1 MTTKRTIPMSRW
13 SIRRSALAFLGLMLL
28 VNACT
33 TGASTGPSTRPS
45 TRLATTSPAG
55 PGASA
60 SPGAGDGAAPS
71 TPSGATTE
79 PPPASLAAEGG
90 DPVAGQLGSF
100 TWGDGGSDSPWL
112 AGTPGAVGSGE
123 PLTVTIAD
131 GTGVA
136 AWSARR
142 VPAGTTDGSHAVA
155 LGSGDAR
162 IAFPAPGPGSWSVQ
176 LMVQFAD
183 NLGSATYYWQLAVR

>member
-1 MTTKRTIPMSRW
+1 MSRW
-13 SIRRSALAFLGLMLL
+13 SIRRSAPALLCLVLL

-33 TGASTGPSTRPS
+33 TGASTGASMRP
-45 TRLATTSPAG
+45 ATTSPAG

-60 SPGAGDGAAPS
+60 SAGAGDGPAPS

-112 AGTPGAVGSGE
+112 AGTPVAVGSGE

-142 VPAGTTDGSHAVA
+142 VPAGTTDGSDAVA
-155 LGSGDAR
+155 LGTGGAR
-162 IAFPAPGPGSWSVQ
+162 IAFLAPDPGSWSVQ
-176 LMVQFAD
+176 VTVQFAG